1 MTRDVTTLAA
11 DESLALADE
20 VMRLKRIRHIPVVRG
35 KRLLGLISHR
45 DLLQAQAR
53 LLLAT
58 KQATED
64 EVYVS
69 VAAEDIMTKDVVT
82 VHPDMRILEA
92 SDLLLDQP
100 FGCLPVVENDG
111 LVGIVT
117 EADLLRWAV
126 RQLREQSSRETDR
139 PDPMD

>member
-11 DESLALADE
+11 DEGLTLADE
-20 VMRLKRIRHIPVVRG
+20 VMSLKRIRHVPVVRG
-35 KRLLGLISHR
+35 KQLLGLISHR
-45 DLLQAQAR
+45 DLLRAQAR

-58 KQATED
+58 KPTDDQ

-92 SDLLLDQP
+92 ADLLLEQP
-100 FGCLPVVENDG
+100 FGCLPVVEG
-111 LVGIVT
+111 GALVGIVT
-117 EADLLRWAV
+117 EADLLRWTM
-126 RQLREQSSRETDR
+126 RQLREQTSRETDR
-139 PDPMD
+139 PEPE